1 MKINFILIKKALIT
15 LLGAIAIY
23 YLTNLYLVLMSQPEN
38 IKNNFSS
45 ISNSQSIS
53 QNLGQS
59 TQEPLSRG
67 FNYKI
72 VGYRAG
78 EKRASVIVE
87 KNNQTYVVQQGELLE
102 NTYKLESV
110 NSKIAIFTQNGK
122 SYQLSTEITINN

>member
-1 MKINFILIKKALIT
+1 MKINFILVKKALIT
-15 LLGAIAIY
+15 MLGAVAMY
-23 YLTNLYLVLMSQPEN
+23 YLINLYLVLMSQPEN

-59 TQEPLSRG
+59 KQEPLSSS
-67 FNYKI
+67 FNYKVI
-72 VGYRAG
+72 GYRAG
-78 EKRASVIVE
+78 DKRASVIVE
-87 KNNQTYVVQQGELLE
+87 KNNQIYVVQQGELLE

-122 SYQLSTEITINN
+122 SYQLSTDITITN

>member
-1 MKINFILIKKALIT
+1 MKMNFILVKKALIIM
-15 LLGAIAIY
+15 LGAVAMY
-23 YLTNLYLVLMSQPEN
+23 YLINLYLVLMSQPEN

-53 QNLGQS
+53 ENPGQLI
-59 TQEPLSRG
+59 QESVSSS
-67 FNYKI
+67 FNYKVI
-72 VGYRAG
+72 GYRAG
-78 EKRASVIVE
+78 DKRASVIVE

-122 SYQLSTEITINN
+122 SYQLSTDITINN

>member
-15 LLGAIAIY
+15 MLGAIAIY
-23 YLTNLYLVLMSQPEN
+23 YLINLYLVLMSQPEN

-122 SYQLSTEITINN
+122 SYQLSTDITINN

>member
-15 LLGAIAIY
+15 LLGAAAIY
-23 YLTNLYLVLMSQPEN
+23 YLINLYLVLMSQPEN

-45 ISNSQSIS
+45 ISNSQSIAE
-53 QNLGQS
+53 NLGQS
-59 TQEPLSRG
+59 IQESVSST
-67 FNYKI
+67 FNYKVI
-72 VGYRAG
+72 GYRAG
-78 EKRASVIVE
+78 DKRASVIVK

-122 SYQLSTEITINN
+122 SYQLSTDITINN

>member
-23 YLTNLYLVLMSQPEN
+23 YLINLYLVLMSQPEN

-53 QNLGQS
+53 ENPGQS
-59 TQEPLSRG
+59 IQESVSSS
-67 FNYKI
+67 FNYKVI
-72 VGYRAG
+72 GYRAG
-78 EKRASVIVE
+78 DKRASLIVE

-122 SYQLSTEITINN
+122 SYQLSTDIIINN

>member
-23 YLTNLYLVLMSQPEN
+23 YLINLYLVSMSQPEN

-53 QNLGQS
+53 ENPGQS
-59 TQEPLSRG
+59 IQESVSSS
-67 FNYKI
+67 FNYKVI
-72 VGYRAG
+72 GYRAG
-78 EKRASVIVE
+78 DKRASLIVE

>member
-1 MKINFILIKKALIT
+1 MKINFILVKKALIT
-15 LLGAIAIY
+15 LLGAVAIY
-23 YLTNLYLVLMSQPEN
+23 YLINLYLVLMSQPEN

-53 QNLGQS
+53 ENPGQLI
-59 TQEPLSRG
+59 QESVSSS
-67 FNYKI
+67 FNYKVI
-72 VGYRAG
+72 GYRAG
-78 EKRASVIVE
+78 DKRASLIVE

-122 SYQLSTEITINN
+122 SYQLSTDITINN

>member
-1 MKINFILIKKALIT
+1 MKINFILVKKALIIM
-15 LLGAIAIY
+15 LGAVAMY
-23 YLTNLYLVLMSQPEN
+23 YLINLYLVLMSQPEN

-53 QNLGQS
+53 ENPGQS
-59 TQEPLSRG
+59 IQESVSSS
-67 FNYKI
+67 FDYKVI
-72 VGYRAG
+72 GYRAG
-78 EKRASVIVE
+78 DKRASVIVE

-122 SYQLSTEITINN
+122 SYQLSTDIIINN

>member
-1 MKINFILIKKALIT
+1 MKINFILVKKALIT
-15 LLGAIAIY
+15 LLGAVAIY
-23 YLTNLYLVLMSQPEN
+23 YLINLYLVLMSQPEN

-53 QNLGQS
+53 ENPRQS
-59 TQEPLSRG
+59 LQETVSSS
-67 FNYKI
+67 FNYKVI
-72 VGYRAG
+72 GYRAG
-78 EKRASVIVE
+78 DKRASVIVE

-122 SYQLSTEITINN
+122 SYQLSTDITINN

>member
-23 YLTNLYLVLMSQPEN
+23 YLINLYLVSMSQPEN
-38 IKNNFSS
+38 IKDNFSS

-53 QNLGQS
+53 ENPGQS
-59 TQEPLSRG
+59 TQEPLSGG

-78 EKRASVIVE
+78 DKRASVIVE

-122 SYQLSTEITINN
+122 SYQLSTDIIINN

>member
-1 MKINFILIKKALIT
+1 MKINLIVVKKSLIAL
-15 LLGAIAIY
+15 LVAAAIY
-23 YLTNLYLVLMSQPEN
+23 CLINLYLVLMSQPEK
-38 IKNNFSS
+38 IDNNFSS

-53 QNLGQS
+53 QNPGQLI
-59 TQEPLSRG
+59 QEPLSSS

-122 SYQLSTEITINN
+122 SYQLSTDITINN

>member
-15 LLGAIAIY
+15 LLGSIAIY
-23 YLTNLYLVLMSQPEN
+23 HLINLYLVIMSQPEN

-53 QNLGQS
+53 ENPGQS
-59 TQEPLSRG
+59 IQESVSSS
-67 FNYKI
+67 FNYKVI
-72 VGYRAG
+72 GYRAG
-78 EKRASVIVE
+78 DKRASVIVE

>member
-1 MKINFILIKKALIT
+1 MKINFILVKKALIT
-15 LLGAIAIY
+15 LLGAVAMY
-23 YLTNLYLVLMSQPEN
+23 YLINLYLVLMSQPEN

-53 QNLGQS
+53 ENPGQS
-59 TQEPLSRG
+59 IQEPVSSS
-67 FNYKI
+67 FNYKVI
-72 VGYRAG
+72 GYRAG
-78 EKRASVIVE
+78 DKRASVIVE

-122 SYQLSTEITINN
+122 SYQLSTDITINN

>member
-1 MKINFILIKKALIT
+1 MKINFILAKIALIIM
-15 LLGAIAIY
+15 LGAVAMY
-23 YLTNLYLVLMSQPEN
+23 YLINLYLVLMSQPEN

-53 QNLGQS
+53 ENPGQS
-59 TQEPLSRG
+59 IQESVSSS
-67 FNYKI
+67 FNYKVI
-72 VGYRAG
+72 GYRAG
-78 EKRASVIVE
+78 DKRASLIVE

-122 SYQLSTEITINN
+122 SYQLSTDITINN

>member
-1 MKINFILIKKALIT
+1 MKINFILIKKTLIT
-15 LLGAIAIY
+15 LLGAVAIY
-23 YLTNLYLVLMSQPEN
+23 YLINLYLVLMSQPEN

-53 QNLGQS
+53 DNPGQS
-59 TQEPLSRG
+59 IQESVSSN
-67 FNYKI
+67 FNYKVI
-72 VGYRAG
+72 GYRAG
-78 EKRASVIVE
+78 DQRASVIVK

-122 SYQLSTEITINN
+122 SYQLSTDIVINN

>member
-1 MKINFILIKKALIT
+1 MKINFILVKKALIIM
-15 LLGAIAIY
+15 LGAIAIY
-23 YLTNLYLVLMSQPEN
+23 YLINLYLVLMSQPEN

-53 QNLGQS
+53 ENPGQS
-59 TQEPLSRG
+59 IQESVSSS
-67 FNYKI
+67 FNYKVI
-72 VGYRAG
+72 GYRAG
-78 EKRASVIVE
+78 DKRASLIVE

-122 SYQLSTEITINN
+122 SYQLSTDITINN

>member
-1 MKINFILIKKALIT
+1 MKINFILIKKTLII
-15 LLGAIAIY
+15 LLGAVAIY
-23 YLTNLYLVLMSQPEN
+23 YLINLYLVLMSQPEN

-53 QNLGQS
+53 ENPGQS
-59 TQEPLSRG
+59 IQESVSSN
-67 FNYKI
+67 FNYKVI
-72 VGYRAG
+72 GYRAG
-78 EKRASVIVE
+78 DKRASVIVK

-122 SYQLSTEITINN
+122 SYQLSTDITINN

>member
-15 LLGAIAIY
+15 LLGAAAIY
-23 YLTNLYLVLMSQPEN
+23 YLINLYLVLMSQPEN

-45 ISNSQSIS
+45 IANSQSIS
-53 QNLGQS
+53 ENPGQS
-59 TQEPLSRG
+59 IQESVSST
-67 FNYKI
+67 FNYKVI
-72 VGYRAG
+72 GYRASD
-78 EKRASVIVE
+78 KRASVIVK

-122 SYQLSTEITINN
+122 SYQLSTDITINN

>member
-15 LLGAIAIY
+15 LLGAAAIY
-23 YLTNLYLVLMSQPEN
+23 YLINLYLVLMSQPEN

-53 QNLGQS
+53 ENPRQS
-59 TQEPLSRG
+59 IQESVSST
-67 FNYKI
+67 FNYKVI
-72 VGYRAG
+72 GYRAG
-78 EKRASVIVE
+78 DKRASVIVK

-122 SYQLSTEITINN
+122 SYQLSTDITINN

>member
-1 MKINFILIKKALIT
+1 MKINFILVKKALIT
-15 LLGAIAIY
+15 LLGAVAIY
-23 YLTNLYLVLMSQPEN
+23 YLINLYLVLMSQPED

-53 QNLGQS
+53 ENPGQLI
-59 TQEPLSRG
+59 QESVSSS
-67 FNYKI
+67 FNYKVI
-72 VGYRAG
+72 GYRAG
-78 EKRASVIVE
+78 DKRASVIVE

-122 SYQLSTEITINN
+122 SYQLSTDITINN

>member
-1 MKINFILIKKALIT
+1 
-15 LLGAIAIY
+15 
-23 YLTNLYLVLMSQPEN
+23 MSQPGN

-53 QNLGQS
+53 DNPGQS
-59 TQEPLSRG
+59 IQESVSSN
-67 FNYKI
+67 FNYKVI
-72 VGYRAG
+72 GYRASD
-78 EKRASVIVE
+78 KRASVIVK

-122 SYQLSTEITINN
+122 SYQLSTDIIINN

>member
-1 MKINFILIKKALIT
+1 MKINFILVKKVLIIM
-15 LLGAIAIY
+15 LGAVAMY
-23 YLTNLYLVLMSQPEN
+23 YLINLYLVLMSQPEN

-53 QNLGQS
+53 ENPGQS
-59 TQEPLSRG
+59 KQESVSSS
-67 FNYKI
+67 FNYKVI
-72 VGYRAG
+72 GYRAG
-78 EKRASVIVE
+78 DKRASVIVE

-122 SYQLSTEITINN
+122 SYQLSTDIIINN

>member
-23 YLTNLYLVLMSQPEN
+23 YLINLYLVSMSQPEN

-53 QNLGQS
+53 ENPGQS
-59 TQEPLSRG
+59 TQEPLSGG

-78 EKRASVIVE
+78 DKRASVIVE

-122 SYQLSTEITINN
+122 SYQLSTDITINK